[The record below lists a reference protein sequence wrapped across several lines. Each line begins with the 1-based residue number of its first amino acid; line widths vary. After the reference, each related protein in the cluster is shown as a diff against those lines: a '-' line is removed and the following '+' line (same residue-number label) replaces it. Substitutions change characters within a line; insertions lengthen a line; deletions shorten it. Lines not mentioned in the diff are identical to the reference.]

1 VVSIFEKLRISHLGK
16 AAEKEFGAAGVIS
29 LFNPCS
35 VPCSF
40 PVRSLLRIS
49 SVRQKNLKMP
59 MESRLSNAWRE
70 KTAVFSLYF
79 SLLTG
84 IRGRDGFA
92 GDWHHRQQS
101 DSSENCSLVS
111 PEFGAFRRFRCLDNS
126 RYNDYYY
133 LK

>member
-16 AAEKEFGAAGVIS
+16 TAEKEFGAGVIF

-49 SVRQKNLKMP
+49 SVRQKNLKIP
-59 MESRLSNAWRE
+59 TESRFLKCLAE

-84 IRGRDGFA
+84 I
-92 GDWHHRQQS
+92 
-101 DSSENCSLVS
+101 
-111 PEFGAFRRFRCLDNS
+111 
-126 RYNDYYY
+126 
-133 LK
+133 